1 MDKTEL
7 SNLIGCSIADSAS
20 DDLIK
25 NKIREANLLIERVKT
40 ALNKIKAIKT
50 HDSQVKSSDI
60 EETGQ
65 NLTKQTE
72 ELVEQY

>member
-1 MDKTEL
+1 MDKAEL

-25 NKIREANLLIERVKT
+25 NKIQEANLLIERVKK

-50 HDSQVKSSDI
+50 CESQVKSSSTDI
-60 EETGQ
+60 EETVQ
-65 NLTKQTE
+65 SLKKE
-72 ELVEQY
+72 E